1 MRPRFEKECE
11 GIYRLRIPF
20 ETVYTSVF
28 LVKTD
33 RGAFLVDAATTDA
46 DVNGIILPALDEMG
60 YTLSDVRGLVLT
72 HRHNDHAGGSRRLL
86 SLRPDLEV
94 IADERTL
101 ADGVRTYP
109 LPGHTE
115 DSIGIFDGRT
125 GTLLSGDGLQGE
137 GVDRFRCSLK
147 NREAY
152 VETVK
157 KLKSDESVKNILF
170 SHAYEPWYDDR
181 AFGREEVLRR
191 LEDCLRVIGEA

>member
-11 GIYRLRIPF
+11 GLYRLRIPF

-46 DVNGIILPALDEMG
+46 DVNGIILPALAEMG

-72 HRHNDHAGGSRRLL
+72 HRHNDHAGGSRHLL

-115 DSIGIFDGRT
+115 DSIGVLDGRT
-125 GTLLSGDGLQGE
+125 GTLLAGDGLQGE

>member
-1 MRPRFEKECE
+1 MQSRFQQECE
-11 GIYRLRIPF
+11 GIYRLKIPF

-28 LVKTD
+28 LLTTD
-33 RGAFLVDAATTDA
+33 RGIFLVDAATTDA
-46 DVNGIILPALDEMG
+46 DVNDVILPALLEVG
-60 YTLSDVRGLVLT
+60 YTLSEVRALILT
-72 HRHNDHAGGSRRLL
+72 HKHNDHAGGSRRLL
-86 SLRPDLEV
+86 ALRPDLE
-94 IADERTL
+94 IITDEREL
-101 ADGVRTYP
+101 ADGIRTYP

-137 GVDRFRCSLK
+137 GVDRFRCSTK

-152 VETVK
+152 IATVE
-157 KLKSDESVKNILF
+157 KLKKDGEVQNILF

-191 LEDCLRVIGEA
+191 LADCLRAIGL

>member
-1 MRPRFEKECE
+1 M
-11 GIYRLRIPF
+11 
-20 ETVYTSVF
+20 
-28 LVKTD
+28 
-33 RGAFLVDAATTDA
+33 
-46 DVNGIILPALDEMG
+46 
-60 YTLSDVRGLVLT
+60 
-72 HRHNDHAGGSRRLL
+72 
-86 SLRPDLEV
+86 

-115 DSIGIFDGRT
+115 DSIGVLDGRT

-137 GVDRFRCSLK
+137 GVDRFRCSIK